1 MSAETGMGF
10 GRIKTTESYFNG
22 RIKSTKVEYEVPELV
37 DNKADA
43 LSELMRAIDLI
54 TTKQTHCLTIRIEA
68 DPVTHKLKLITK
80 NYVVEKK

>member
-10 GRIKTTESYFNG
+10 GRIHTTESYFNG
-22 RIKSTKVEYEVPELV
+22 RIQSTKVEYEVPELV

-43 LSELMRAIDLI
+43 LSELMKALDLI
-54 TTKQTHCLTIRIEA
+54 TTKQTHCFTIKVEA
-68 DPVTHKLKLITK
+68 DPLTYKLKLITK